1 MAKKQKTQKV
11 KKIQMEIHTNGTNSR
26 RNSSS
31 INVFHNATNYKIFHY
46 SQKTLHSKRRTSLN
60 TYTTIHSSIYIRI
73 SIHLF
78 SFSILMK
85 NIYKYLNKYYRK
97 EKIEYEEIQKVRKDC
112 INIPYTV
119 FFVQIALFIGV
130 GLFFNFIMLASAFAI
145 MRFTLMIIAL
155 ASILSI
161 ILLIGSQK
169 YLYNVILTTY
179 QVSSKYKKHTGYRII
194 NSQNLLFQMVP
205 FIAVI
210 LIIISLIG
218 YSKAVQQEGFA
229 TANYYQYI

>member
-1 MAKKQKTQKV
+1 
-11 KKIQMEIHTNGTNSR
+11 
-26 RNSSS
+26 
-31 INVFHNATNYKIFHY
+31 
-46 SQKTLHSKRRTSLN
+46 
-60 TYTTIHSSIYIRI
+60 
-73 SIHLF
+73 
-78 SFSILMK
+78 MK

-112 INIPYTV
+112 INIPYKV

-229 TANYYQYI
+229 TANYYRVYIKQKTYNQKKSTWKT